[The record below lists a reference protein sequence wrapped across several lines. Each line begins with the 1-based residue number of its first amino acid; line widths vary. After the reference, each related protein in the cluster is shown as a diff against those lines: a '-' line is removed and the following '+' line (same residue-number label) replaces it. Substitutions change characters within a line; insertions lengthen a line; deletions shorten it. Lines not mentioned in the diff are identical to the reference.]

1 MANPGYQP
9 VEVRTKFLRLSQPAA
24 LGYRIDGWTV
34 CWLGGW
40 DKGKVFFLIMLKK
53 VIRLRKKT
61 AVNRV
66 QRP

>member
-1 MANPGYQP
+1 

-24 LGYRIDGWTV
+24 LGDRIDGWTV